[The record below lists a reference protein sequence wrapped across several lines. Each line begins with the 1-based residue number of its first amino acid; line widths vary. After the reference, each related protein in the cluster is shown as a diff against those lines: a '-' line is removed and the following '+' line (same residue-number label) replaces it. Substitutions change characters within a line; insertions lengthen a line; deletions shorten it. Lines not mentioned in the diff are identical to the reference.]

1 MHSNGS
7 TVPGTSAADTIVVG
21 GGIIGLTTAIAL
33 AERGHEV
40 TVIDPGQRK
49 GIGSWSGGG
58 ILSPLHPWRYDRAVN
73 DLARRSQQGFPELCR
88 QLRDRAGVDPE
99 LRALGM
105 LYVGLPSR
113 PPVDHERSREWARE
127 EGVEFQ
133 ELEGDELLASEP
145 ELNPLAEDGLRLPSV
160 AWVRNPRIM
169 RGLARLA
176 QLNGVTLQEGTTV
189 LRLRTDGT
197 AVRGVETDSGVWEGE
212 RVVVAAGPWSAPL
225 LERVGVTLPVRP
237 VKGAMLLLH
246 SARQVLS
253 QVVMAGDHYLIPR
266 ADNRIL
272 VGSTMEE
279 AGYDT
284 RTSLGAVRA
293 LSQSAVEIIPA
304 TANMELES
312 YWSGLRPGSPDDR
325 PFIGP
330 VSGIDGLYVNS
341 GHFRNGVVHAPASAE
356 LLATLIDG
364 EEPPLDPVSFAP
376 DRPLSE
382 EEE

>member
-7 TVPGTSAADTIVVG
+7 TAPGTSSADTVIVG

-40 TVIDPGQRK
+40 TVLDPGRRK

-58 ILSPLHPWRYDRAVN
+58 ILSPLHPWRYDGAVN
-73 DLARRSQQGFPELCR
+73 DLARRSQQGYPELCR

-99 LRALGM
+99 LRSLGM

-133 ELEGDELLASEP
+133 ELEGDELLAHEP
-145 ELNPLAEDGLRLPSV
+145 ELNPLAEGGLRLPSV

-169 RGLARLA
+169 RGLSRLA
-176 QLNGVTLQEGTTV
+176 QLNGVTIQDGSTALQ
-189 LRLRTDGT
+189 LRTHGDT
-197 AVRGVETDSGVWEGE
+197 VRGVETDSGVWEAA

-225 LERVGVTLPVRP
+225 LKGVGVTLPVRP
-237 VKGAMLLLH
+237 VKGTMLLLQ

-279 AGYDT
+279 AGFDV

-330 VSGIDGLYVNS
+330 FSGMSGLYVNS

-356 LLATLIDG
+356 LLASLIAG
-364 EEPPLDPVSFAP
+364 EEPPLDPAPFAP
-376 DRPLSE
+376 DRSLGE
-382 EEE
+382 DQ